1 MENKIYF
8 EIDKETENIIMQL
21 KSKCIELE
29 LGNISFSYY
38 AGGNNLKNDIN
49 FYLTE
54 YKGYWEL
61 VVKQEIRDI
70 QTPGLY
76 WSVADIYKI
85 YDKELEYQ
93 YSEKDLV

>member
-1 MENKIYF
+1 MNKIFY

-21 KSKCIELE
+21 KSKCIELD

-38 AGGNNLKNDIN
+38 ADGDNIKNDIN

-54 YKGYWEL
+54 YKDYWEL
-61 VVKQEIRDI
+61 VVKQEVRDS
-70 QTPGLY
+70 TRAY

-85 YDKELEYQ
+85 YDEELEHQ
-93 YSEKDLV
+93 YSEKDLI

>member
-8 EIDKETENIIMQL
+8 EIDQETENTIIQL
-21 KSKCIELE
+21 KGKCIELE
-29 LGNISFSYY
+29 LGNISFSYF

-61 VVKQEIRDI
+61 VVKQEIKDN
-70 QTPGLY
+70 TGLY

-85 YDKELEYQ
+85 YDSELDYQ
-93 YSEKDLV
+93 YSEKDLI